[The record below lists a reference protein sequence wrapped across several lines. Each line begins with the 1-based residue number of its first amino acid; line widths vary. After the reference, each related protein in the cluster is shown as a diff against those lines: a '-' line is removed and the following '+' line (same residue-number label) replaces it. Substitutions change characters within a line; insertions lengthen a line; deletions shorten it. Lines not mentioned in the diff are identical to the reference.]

1 MIVVLIFTVIFAF
14 VGFAGTYYLIKKG
27 KQRSAIDNLIY
38 LEFLINNCQTDHVSR
53 KNIQSML
60 IEYATKEEYW
70 GDKFNNLNKLFKEKF
85 AKSIEESTQDEYE
98 LDNVLSN

>member
-1 MIVVLIFTVIFAF
+1 MIITILIFAIAAF
-14 VGFAGTYYLIKKG
+14 IGFAGTYYLIKKG
-27 KQRSAIDNLIY
+27 KQRSAMDNLIY
-38 LEFLINNCQTDHVSR
+38 LEFLIKNCQTDHVSR
-53 KNIQSML
+53 KNIQNML

-85 AKSIEESTQDEYE
+85 AKAIEEATQDEYE